1 MQKTALALMTGVS
14 LICTISACQP
24 KADISEP
31 SESVPLKVVKD
42 TDTQS
47 LIETSEPKIVAD
59 KAVIA
64 KNCIALNQTMQKIN
78 GNSEIEAIE
87 SVQHLLRTC
96 LPTASNTEVLELLK
110 NYQAMY
116 QQFLTDKVEV
126 NDESLNNAIYEL
138 HYGEGLS
145 SDQLKT
151 LSPRAQ
157 YLIGL
162 VNSDA
167 DVRIRDLGEGY
178 FSFDHNLKA
187 MADLFMPYLRKDQ
200 AAFIGRMAQDN
211 QEIFWS
217 DAAITTSFEEL
228 IGRAIFWDDYIQ
240 NYPNGY
246 AVKDAKILLNLYQ
259 HALFFGSD
267 NTDWTDYDFHEF
279 TSSEYKQLM
288 IGVAERPE
296 STLTHNARTFL
307 KFMTLSDSE
316 RQQITAD
323 ETGTSNSYNSLE
335 EILRIYPPWDVR
347 HYRDC
352 LNGVFCKNDIDFEN
366 LKVSTA
372 FAAACP
378 STGFGSMQLEDD
390 LKVWGFDTEFND
402 KTLECEPLNLKDY
415 SDFKCILNT
424 DWNDNLSISFY
435 NQSGWFK
442 SAYANSEDCGL
453 ALKGHLAADNEKM

>member
-1 MQKTALALMTGVS
+1 MQKTALALMIGAS

-24 KADISEP
+24 KADTSEP
-31 SESVPLKVVKD
+31 SESVSLKVVKN

-47 LIETSEPKIVAD
+47 LIETSEPKMVAG
-59 KAVIA
+59 KAIMA
-64 KNCIALNQTMQKIN
+64 KDCIALNQTMQKID
-78 GNSEIEAIE
+78 GNSKIE
-87 SVQHLLRTC
+87 SIKNIQDLLRTC

-116 QQFLTDKVEV
+116 RRFLIDKIEV
-126 NDESLNNAIYEL
+126 DDESLNNAIYEL
-138 HYGEGLS
+138 YYGEGLS
-145 SDQLKT
+145 PDQLKT

-162 VNSDA
+162 VDSDA
-167 DVRIRDLGEGY
+167 DVRIRDIGEGY

-187 MADLFMPYLRKDQ
+187 MAELFIPYLRKDQ

-217 DAAITTSFEEL
+217 DAAITTSFEDL
-228 IGRAIFWDDYIQ
+228 IERAIFWDSYIQ

-246 AVKDAKILLNLYQ
+246 AIKDAKILLDLYQ

-267 NTDWTDYDFHEF
+267 NTEWTDYDFHEF
-279 TSSEYKQLM
+279 TSPEYEQLM
-288 IGVAERPE
+288 IGLAKRPE

-316 RQQITAD
+316 RQQITVD

-335 EILRIYPPWDVR
+335 EILQVYSPWDVR
-347 HYRDC
+347 HYRNC
-352 LNGVFCKNDIDFEN
+352 LNGIFCENDIAFEN

-415 SDFKCILNT
+415 SDFKCALNT
-424 DWNDNLSISFY
+424 DWNDNLGISFY

-442 SAYANSEDCGL
+442 SAYANSEDCDL